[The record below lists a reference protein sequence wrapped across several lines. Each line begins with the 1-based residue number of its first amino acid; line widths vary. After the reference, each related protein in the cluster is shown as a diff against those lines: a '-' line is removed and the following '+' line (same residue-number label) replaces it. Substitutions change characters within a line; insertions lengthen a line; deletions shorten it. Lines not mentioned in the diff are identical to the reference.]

1 MDSQTSEFLKK
12 IARFCA
18 FRERCTKEVYE
29 KLTQLGASHQQA
41 NHILKFLE
49 EENYLKDSR
58 FAATFAK
65 SKFRQNQWGRHRIIN
80 ELRIREISKSDIDKA
95 LGEIDNEE
103 YLAGLKKL
111 ATKKWKGVKDDDH
124 FVKQQK
130 TAVFLTGKGYE
141 SNLVWEIVKNIK

>member
-1 MDSQTSEFLKK
+1 MDNQTSEFLKK

-29 KLTQLGASHQQA
+29 KLLKLGASHQQA
-41 NHILKFLE
+41 DHILKFLE

-58 FAATFAK
+58 FAVTFAK
-65 SKFRQNQWGRHRIIN
+65 SKFRQNHWGRHRIIN

-95 LGEIDNEE
+95 LREIDNEE
-103 YLAGLKKL
+103 YLVGLKKL
-111 ATKKWKGVKDDDH
+111 ATKKWKEVKDDDH

-130 TAVFLTGKGYE
+130 TAAFLTGKGFE
-141 SNLVWEIVKNIK
+141 SNLVWEVVKNIK